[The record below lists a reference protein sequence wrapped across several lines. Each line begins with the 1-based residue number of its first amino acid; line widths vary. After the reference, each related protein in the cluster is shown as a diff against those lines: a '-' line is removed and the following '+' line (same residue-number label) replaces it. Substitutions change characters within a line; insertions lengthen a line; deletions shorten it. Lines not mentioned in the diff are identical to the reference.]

1 MSGIGERA
9 VSAAAKGLAAI
20 RMRRPLI
27 HVIPNNVSAAFMAD
41 VLCAVR
47 ARPLMAVAPDEM
59 EEIVSGADAL
69 AVNLG
74 QPVPEKFEACK
85 KALWAA
91 ALTDT
96 PAVLDP
102 VGAGASSYRLSMALA
117 LKEIPWK
124 GIIKGNRTEHLALE
138 EKHLSYTGV
147 DCVDDG
153 VDCMDGPDRAADR
166 IKPWRPATKETGGRT
181 LVLTGREDT
190 VLSDRME
197 LTLLHTGALPYDLTG
212 TGCAAGA
219 LCGAFLAVLKEPE
232 FAAAAALSLLGLA
245 IKKADGAAGY
255 GSYRIRLLDM
265 LSETGPEE
273 LAAFTSRCLSNK
285 TKEPEQELR

>member
-74 QPVPEKFEACK
+74 QPVPEKLEACEN
-85 KALWAA
+85 ALWAA
-91 ALTDT
+91 ARTGT

-102 VGAGASSYRLSMALA
+102 VGAGASSYRLSMSLA

-124 GIIKGNRTEHLALE
+124 GIIKGNRAEHLALA
-138 EKHLSYTGV
+138 HNRLSHTGV
-147 DCVDDG
+147 DFIDDEAICIDNPECAG
-153 VDCMDGPDRAADR
+153 YWKQPSGSR
-166 IKPWRPATKETGGRT
+166 TKKTGDRT
-181 LVLTGREDT
+181 LVLTGRKDT

-197 LTLLHTGALPYDLTG
+197 LTLLHTGDLPYDLTG

-219 LCGAFLAVLKEPE
+219 LCGAFLAVLEEPE
-232 FAAAAALSLLGLA
+232 FAAAAALSLLDLA
-245 IKKADGAAGY
+245 MDKAAGAAGY
-255 GSYRIRLLDM
+255 GSYRIRILDE

-273 LAAFTSRCLSNK
+273 LAAFISRCLCYEAR
-285 TKEPEQELR
+285 EPEQELR

>member
-1 MSGIGERA
+1 
-9 VSAAAKGLAAI
+9 
-20 RMRRPLI
+20 
-27 HVIPNNVSAAFMAD
+27 VIPNNVSAAFMAD

-85 KALWAA
+85 KALQAA
-91 ALTDT
+91 ALTGT
-96 PAVLDP
+96 PAILDP
-102 VGAGASSYRLSMALA
+102 VGAGASSYRLTMALA

-124 GIIKGNRTEHLALE
+124 GIVKGNRAEQRALE
-138 EKHLSYTGV
+138 ENCLSHTGV
-147 DCVDDG
+147 DCIDNGAGVIDDPESTG
-153 VDCMDGPDRAADR
+153 NQ
-166 IKPWRPATKETGGRT
+166 KQLWRPVIKETGGRT

-197 LTLLHTGALPYDLTG
+197 LTLLHTGDLPYDLTG

-245 IKKADGAAGY
+245 MEKADGAAGY
-255 GSYRIRLLDM
+255 GSYRIRILDM

-273 LAAFTSRCLSNK
+273 LAAFMSRCLSYK
-285 TKEPEQELR
+285 AKEPEQE